1 MMFHSDL
8 RGGGVDRPER
18 CNRDPAPGE
27 ADGNTTRSRV
37 KPARRIGGTM
47 NPTVCRIIAAML
59 VATSAMAAGVAI
71 VTVIRLLILWMR

>member
-1 MMFHSDL
+1 
-8 RGGGVDRPER
+8 
-18 CNRDPAPGE
+18 
-27 ADGNTTRSRV
+27 
-37 KPARRIGGTM
+37 M